1 MSGRKKIRE
10 MRENGSGRIW
20 GIWNSIK
27 KEFQFGIK
35 AKSPELAEE
44 MLFKKIGWD
53 AAKYRFSA
61 EAYPNE
67 TEKAL
72 GLWYGLRYGHIGPLI
87 PEERL
92 KKLVREGRYK
102 PPRSQ
107 KVIFMT
113 TISLHL
119 VALLEEASWSHEAE
133 NISFRIDKS
142 YSGRF
147 MYGETCLGFC
157 LERNA
162 DWLDI
167 FDMFENVNPYLF
179 EIVKRELRELKECA
193 RTDSMGLDKIFY
205 FPGHQ
210 FPKTFTDKEA

>member
-1 MSGRKKIRE
+1 MEEKKFRE
-10 MRENGSGRIW
+10 MRENGDGRTW

-72 GLWYGLRYGHIGPLI
+72 GLWYGLRYGGMGPLI

-92 KKLVREGRYK
+92 KKLVIEGK
-102 PPRSQ
+102 FHNPRLRGRN
-107 KVIFMT
+107 FMS
-113 TISLHL
+113 TISFDL
-119 VALLEEASWSHEAE
+119 VELLRETCESPECE
-133 NISFRIDKS
+133 DISFYVDKS

-147 MYGETCLGFC
+147 MYGETCVGFC
-157 LERNA
+157 LAQNA

-179 EIVKRELRELKECA
+179 GKVKKELRELKNRACS
-193 RTDSMGLDKIFY
+193 DSMGLGKIFY
-205 FPGHQ
+205 FPGYQ
-210 FPKTFTDKEA
+210 FPKVFNEKEA

>member
-1 MSGRKKIRE
+1 
-10 MRENGSGRIW
+10 
-20 GIWNSIK
+20 
-27 KEFQFGIK
+27 
-35 AKSPELAEE
+35 
-44 MLFKKIGWD
+44 
-53 AAKYRFSA
+53 
-61 EAYPNE
+61 
-67 TEKAL
+67 
-72 GLWYGLRYGHIGPLI
+72 
-87 PEERL
+87 
-92 KKLVREGRYK
+92 
-102 PPRSQ
+102 
-107 KVIFMT
+107 MT

-157 LERNA
+157 LARNA

-179 EIVKRELRELKECA
+179 EIVKRELRELRECA
-193 RTDSMGLDKIFY
+193 RTDSMSLDKIFY

-210 FPKTFTDKEA
+210 YPKTFTDREA

>member
-1 MSGRKKIRE
+1 MSGRKKFRE
-10 MRENGSGRIW
+10 MRENGSGRTW
-20 GIWNSIK
+20 GIWNSNK

-44 MLFKKIGWD
+44 MLFKKIGRD

-102 PPRSQ
+102 PRRSRR
-107 KVIFMT
+107 K
-113 TISLHL
+113 
-119 VALLEEASWSHEAE
+119 
-133 NISFRIDKS
+133 
-142 YSGRF
+142 
-147 MYGETCLGFC
+147 
-157 LERNA
+157 
-162 DWLDI
+162 
-167 FDMFENVNPYLF
+167 
-179 EIVKRELRELKECA
+179 
-193 RTDSMGLDKIFY
+193 
-205 FPGHQ
+205 
-210 FPKTFTDKEA
+210 